1 MVSMAEEVTQDTPAI
16 PEGMFELT
24 LAGRTI
30 RFYEVTDGQTT
41 ALRRYVMR
49 LKDELDTADR
59 ERQREIYGLAQKAPL
74 DVIET
79 RFVNIADRDWVEQQ
93 LMLGVLDIKE
103 LMRVFA
109 NGGTLDDEPA
119 PADDADPAPK
129 RKRAAKKVA
138 NASRARR

>member
-1 MVSMAEEVTQDTPAI
+1 MVSMAEEVTQDTSTI
-16 PEGMFELT
+16 PEGMFDLT

-30 RFYEVTDGQTT
+30 RFREVSQGQTT
-41 ALRRYVMR
+41 ILRRYLVR
-49 LKDELDTADR
+49 LQTELDTADPQ
-59 ERQREIYGLAQKAPL
+59 RQREIYDLIQKAPL
-74 DVIET
+74 DIIET
-79 RFVNIADRDWVEQQ
+79 RFTDIADRDWVEQQ
-93 LMLGVLDIKE
+93 LMLGVLDVKE

-109 NGGTLDDEPA
+109 NGAAIDEP

>member
-1 MVSMAEEVTQDTPAI
+1 MV
-16 PEGMFELT
+16 
-24 LAGRTI
+24 
-30 RFYEVTDGQTT
+30 
-41 ALRRYVMR
+41 R
-49 LKDELDTADR
+49 LQAELDTADR
-59 ERQREIYGLAQKAPL
+59 ERQREIYDLIQKAPL
-74 DVIET
+74 DIIET
-79 RFVNIADRDWVEQQ
+79 RFTDIADRDWVEQQ

-109 NGGTLDDEPA
+109 NGASISEP